1 MGVALAACAGAPPAP
16 PPLSVTLVQ
25 QRGDIVSGRVQLRV
39 TNTSDA
45 AVTVTSAV
53 LRSPLLA
60 ATGGGDTKRPETLQP
75 GRTIDLP
82 VALPDS
88 RCDPDAA
95 DAAPEAVLDVSDD
108 RGTLEQTVAV
118 DDALGVLPRLSA
130 TQCDRETLASVARV
144 SATAVS
150 VSGDGTAAL
159 LLSIEPTPDATAGS
173 VELVSLRG
181 TPLLRFPQGTEAPL
195 GLTVAAGDAPTTIA
209 VPVTPIRCDAHA
221 IAEDKVGTLFDL
233 VARVDGRDVVVPLD
247 RPQAVA
253 DALLAFTASVCGLT
267 P

>member
-16 PPLSVTLVQ
+16 PPLSVALVQ

-60 ATGGGDTKRPETLQP
+60 ATGGGATHRPETLQP

-82 VALPDS
+82 VALPDVL
-88 RCDPDAA
+88 CEPDA
-95 DAAPEAVLDVSDD
+95 DAAPDAVLSTSDD

-130 TQCDRETLASVARV
+130 TQCDREALASVARV

-150 VSGDGTAAL
+150 TSGDGTAAL
-159 LLSIEPTPDATAGS
+159 LLSIEPTPDAAAGS
-173 VELVSLRG
+173 VELVALRG

-195 GLTVAAGDAPTTIA
+195 GLTVAAGDAPTTTA